1 MAAFSSA
8 ELGGFGRMEREQK
21 NTTHAAGVG
30 SGVETTVR
38 QLTLE
43 EARCP
48 VCFEILLEPV
58 TMPCMHSVCLPCF
71 KRTVEL
77 TSLCC
82 PLCRLRVSSWARRHS
97 REKSLVNTE
106 LWDRVRQSYPERCKR
121 RMEQREGETV
131 GKEIIFRAPVH
142 ICKPG
147 EIRQE
152 YEKQKKKME
161 EEKEKG
167 EKASEEAIH
176 KSLENDQR
184 QTGNQKKKTTCH
196 KPVEPRLMPV
206 TKEQEDKKKKHHHQ
220 RKEEFGTLKP
230 IQDSVLGVLSDSE
243 NEEPI
248 GKRTRHTSAFVRK
261 TRSSSGSG
269 RIVQSHVGQRSRS
282 CTSTEEGRVR
292 NSCLSRMAAV
302 AKTSIA
308 YSSNAGILLSSENSR
323 SFSAPILAPDKRLA
337 WRCVAGSAAPLMPPH
352 SKPERSI
359 SPESNDSISEELN
372 HFKPIV
378 CSPCT
383 PPKRLPDGRI
393 VEPVIV
399 KSTPRNL
406 SQSFHKATSY
416 EASPTILYK
425 WKQIEMDRQCT
436 RMTSKGTITS
446 PISEDLI
453 PSQSPG
459 AMRSSRS
466 PANVQDQM
474 NSRDG
479 VNSRPTSWRGRKK
492 RQKTKHLE
500 EAGRVKRPR
509 PQSREDGDMEPDPSC
524 LYAQRLQQEREDRE
538 LALKLQRQFNMESQ
552 MADRRKTSPDK
563 YLLRSWSSHE
573 SSMEHCPRR
582 SVRISQK
589 KQAL

>member
-1 MAAFSSA
+1 
-8 ELGGFGRMEREQK
+8 
-21 NTTHAAGVG
+21 
-30 SGVETTVR
+30 
-38 QLTLE
+38 
-43 EARCP
+43 
-48 VCFEILLEPV
+48 
-58 TMPCMHSVCLPCF
+58 
-71 KRTVEL
+71 
-77 TSLCC
+77 
-82 PLCRLRVSSWARRHS
+82 
-97 REKSLVNTE
+97 
-106 LWDRVRQSYPERCKR
+106 
-121 RMEQREGETV
+121 MEQREGEAV

-167 EKASEEAIH
+167 EKASEEDIH
-176 KSLENDQR
+176 KILENDQR
-184 QTGNQKKKTTCH
+184 QTGNQRKKTTCH
-196 KPVEPRLMPV
+196 KPVEPGLIPL

-220 RKEEFGTLKP
+220 RKEEFGTLKH

-269 RIVQSHVGQRSRS
+269 RIVQSHVGRRSRS

-292 NSCLSRMAAV
+292 NSCLSRTAAV

-337 WRCVAGSAAPLMPPH
+337 WRGVVGSAAPLMPPN

-416 EASPTILYK
+416 EASPTILHK

-436 RMTSKGTITS
+436 KMTSKGTITS
-446 PISEDLI
+446 PISEDFI

-459 AMRSSRS
+459 EKKNKLCSRTLEKSVLKDHLTQADTSGQDRGKTLTGNKRRLLFDTSAVESNASANQSAKVHSPTKAQSTRRTCKGTGRVGCALLSGTPSTEEVSHACGKCAGAMRCNRS
-466 PANVQDQM
+466 PANVQDQT
-474 NSRDG
+474 NDSNGRDG
-479 VNSRPTSWRGRKK
+479 VNSRPTSRRGRKR

-500 EAGRVKRPR
+500 EAGRVKGPR
-509 PQSREDGDMEPDPSC
+509 LQSREDGDMEPDSSC

-563 YLLRSWSSHE
+563 YPLRSWSSHE
-573 SSMEHCPRR
+573 SRMEHCPRR